1 MLEGDVECPDLVAFS
16 LYDTNPFYFLYIAAD
31 KLVCNINE
39 KEIYDKTTKK
49 KARLQFYHNE
59 LKTFYNNY
67 MNSVDVSDQLRNSY
81 NFQHWMRN
89 RNWGWALFMWGF
101 GVMLVNAYIFYKSA
115 HLIIW
120 SKKKDE
126 VVSQY

>member
-49 KARLQFYHNE
+49 KPGYSSITMS
-59 LKTFYNNY
+59 LK
-67 MNSVDVSDQLRNSY
+67 
-81 NFQHWMRN
+81 
-89 RNWGWALFMWGF
+89 LFTT
-101 GVMLVNAYIFYKSA
+101 
-115 HLIIW
+115 II
-120 SKKKDE
+120 
-126 VVSQY
+126 